1 MEGKKFSEFLF
12 PKNKYALY
20 PKPLILNPKPETRNP
35 KPETLSPKPCT
46 LNPGLFVGWS
56 LALCVLLLL
65 THALQREREF
75 FIDNF
80 LVRIRLIIEMILV
93 DRPYAMGV

>member
-35 KPETLSPKPCT
+35 KPETR
-46 LNPGLFVGWS
+46 NP
-56 LALCVLLLL
+56 
-65 THALQREREF
+65 E
-75 FIDNF
+75 
-80 LVRIRLIIEMILV
+80 
-93 DRPYAMGV
+93 P